1 MTVYSG
7 ILEEKNAEEK
17 TMYDLGFI
25 GCGNMGGALARAAAK
40 GGARIALY
48 DLDTEKQQALALELH
63 CDTADMPTLVQ
74 NSRFI
79 MLGVKPHQIKAVCE
93 QLTSLAND
101 PAPVY
106 VSMAAGVTTQ
116 QLCDML
122 PGAQVIRIMPN
133 TPCAVGAGLI
143 TYCLGACC
151 TQDAAAQLLALMAQA
166 GEFDLLDEHLID
178 AGSAVAGCG
187 PAFAALFMEALSD
200 GGVLCGLPR
209 AKALKYAQ
217 QMLLGTAQLAL
228 ESGLHPGVM
237 KDQVCSPG
245 GSTIA
250 GVQALEEGAFRAD
263 VIRAVRAAHERN
275 LTLGKG

>member
-1 MTVYSG
+1 
-7 ILEEKNAEEK
+7 
-17 TMYDLGFI
+17 MYDIGFI
-25 GCGNMGGALARAAAK
+25 GCGNMGGALAKAAAK

-48 DLDTEKQQALALELH
+48 DLDGQKAAALAEELH
-63 CDTADMPTLVQ
+63 CATADMPALVQ
-74 NSRFI
+74 NCRYV
-79 MLGVKPHQIKAVCE
+79 MLGVKPHQLRGVCGE
-93 QLTSLAND
+93 LSALENGAQ
-101 PAPVY
+101 PVY
-106 VSMAAGVTTQ
+106 VSMAAGVTTA
-116 QLCDML
+116 QLDDML

-143 TYCLGACC
+143 TYCLGARCM
-151 TQDAAAQLLALMAQA
+151 QEAVQAFLALMAQA

-178 AGSAVAGCG
+178 AASAVAGCG
-187 PAFAALFMEALSD
+187 PAFAALFMEALAD

-237 KDQVCSPG
+237 KDQVCSPC

-250 GVQALEEGAFRAD
+250 GVQALEDGAFRAS

-275 LTLGKG
+275 LTLGNS

>member
-1 MTVYSG
+1 
-7 ILEEKNAEEK
+7 
-17 TMYDLGFI
+17 
-25 GCGNMGGALARAAAK
+25 MGGALAKAAAK

-48 DLDTEKQQALALELH
+48 DLDGQKAAALAEELH
-63 CDTADMPTLVQ
+63 CATADMPALVQ
-74 NSRFI
+74 NCRYV
-79 MLGVKPHQIKAVCE
+79 MLGVKPHQLRGVCSE
-93 QLTSLAND
+93 LSALENGAQ
-101 PAPVY
+101 PVY
-106 VSMAAGVTTQ
+106 VSMAAGVTTA
-116 QLCDML
+116 QLDDIL

-143 TYCLGACC
+143 TYCLGARC
-151 TQDAAAQLLALMAQA
+151 TQEAAQAFLALMAQA

-178 AGSAVAGCG
+178 AASAVAGCG
-187 PAFAALFMEALSD
+187 PAFAALFMEALAD

-250 GVQALEEGAFRAD
+250 GVQALEDGAFRAS

-275 LTLGKG
+275 LTLGKS